1 MGERISII
9 CSIISAFCAVG
20 SLIAAILI
28 GRSQG
33 KQGDRMEALALR
45 QDAEA
50 KRQKAQQLK
59 AQRDSFLMKYFNEKD
74 DIYLLPLCWVAAL
87 YNPALAYHRN
97 MFREYNMLEEDV
109 QDAIC
114 DYMGLK
120 LIKPKLRGKDF
131 YYFCVDIIKKVEQKY
146 RPKESNGYPELFYDG
161 AKYLFKCLED
171 YRAKTLPWNLYD
183 LERYL
188 YKCLREHDG
197 GNIEFSNP
205 LGQYVHYFEFS
216 QIKTP
221 ELNACEVCAVAA
233 KVLANWE
240 GQEIHCQDNVETSTS
255 NNSDEEENKYWIP
268 GEYAHERLETMEDL
282 FLCAL
287 FSIYANLVLP
297 NQDSGVCNDSNK

>member
-1 MGERISII
+1 MADCISII
-9 CSIISAFCAVG
+9 CAIG
-20 SLIAAILI
+20 SLIVAIWI
-28 GRSQG
+28 GICQV
-33 KQGDRMEALALR
+33 KQGNRMEDLALR

-120 LIKPKLRGKDF
+120 LDKPKTRGLKF
-131 YYFCVDIIKKVEQKY
+131 YLLCVDAIQKVEEKY
-146 RPKESNGYPELFYDG
+146 RPKERNRYTGLFYEG
-161 AKYLFKCLED
+161 AKYLFKCLEE
-171 YRAKTLPWNLYD
+171 YRAKVIPWNSSD

-188 YKCLREHDG
+188 YDCLRKYDTDKAQ
-197 GNIEFSNP
+197 FSNP
-205 LGQYVHYFEFS
+205 LGDYAYYFEFN
-216 QIKTP
+216 QLECP
-221 ELNACEVCAVAA
+221 ELKACEVCAVAA
-233 KVLANWE
+233 KVLAQWE
-240 GQEIHCQDNVETSTS
+240 GQNISSQNSAGTSD
-255 NNSDEEENKYWIP
+255 SDEEDKYWIP
-268 GEYAHERLETMEDL
+268 GEYGNERLETMEDL

-287 FSIYANLVLP
+287 FSIYVNLILP
-297 NQDSGVCNDSNK
+297 QNNEEQIK